1 MIISSSKPSRERGS
15 GLLNGIHISSP
26 HTIHNY
32 DHHPTER
39 YCLKEKIGQ
48 GGYGYVY
55 KAIDT
60 VTGEI
65 VAAKLINL
73 DEAGDELECVQQEIS
88 VMSTSTCAQLTKY
101 YASYLSGRSLH
112 LQSSI

>member
-1 MIISSSKPSRERGS
+1 MIIPSKSRGQQQRG
-15 GLLNGIHISSP
+15 LTPGILSHSNSMI
-26 HTIHNY
+26 NEMRN
-32 DHHPTER
+32 PTER
-39 YCLKEKIGQ
+39 YCLREKIGQ

-60 VTGEI
+60 TTGEI

-88 VMSTSTCAQLTKY
+88 VMSTSTCSQLTKY
-101 YASYLSGRSLH
+101 YASYLSGR
-112 LQSSI
+112 